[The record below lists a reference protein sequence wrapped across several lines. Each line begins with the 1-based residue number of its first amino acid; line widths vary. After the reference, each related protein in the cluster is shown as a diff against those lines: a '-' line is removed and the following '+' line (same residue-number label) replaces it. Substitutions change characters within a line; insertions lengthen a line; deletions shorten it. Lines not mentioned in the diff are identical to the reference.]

1 MFMLKAEKRERD
13 RPPGGSMQRWNREQL
28 LVLPLLFPAAA
39 AACPSTVAAAAAA
52 ADSALLAPRS
62 VNALQHYI
70 WFVIQVTM
78 ETPTTVI
85 DQLFGALLQ
94 QAVAKNRQLLVK
106 AFGTSK
112 VHFFPKC
119 PRIFLVLYIWM
130 MKYLQNSWP
139 FVFFIF
145 WKSRL
150 RENEICW
157 SVRVLSHC
165 IGSQMGLL
173 VSTLA
178 GVVEN

>member
-1 MFMLKAEKRERD
+1 
-13 RPPGGSMQRWNREQL
+13 MQRWNREQL

-39 AACPSTVAAAAAA
+39 AAAACPSTVAAAAAAAAA

-106 AFGTSK
+106 AFWTSK

-119 PRIFLVLYIWM
+119 SRIFLVLYLNDKIPT
-130 MKYLQNSWP
+130 K
-139 FVFFIF
+139 FVAFCCCFF

-165 IGSQMGLL
+165 IGSQMGLFVMVL
-173 VSTLA
+173 
-178 GVVEN
+178 

>member
-1 MFMLKAEKRERD
+1 
-13 RPPGGSMQRWNREQL
+13 MQRWNREQL

-52 ADSALLAPRS
+52 ADSALLTPRS

-106 AFGTSK
+106 AFWTSK

-119 PRIFLVLYIWM
+119 PRIFLVLYLNDEIPT
-130 MKYLQNSWP
+130 K
-139 FVFFIF
+139 FVAFCCFFLEESF
-145 WKSRL
+145 EGK
-150 RENEICW
+150 
-157 SVRVLSHC
+157 
-165 IGSQMGLL
+165 
-173 VSTLA
+173 
-178 GVVEN
+178 

>member
-1 MFMLKAEKRERD
+1 
-13 RPPGGSMQRWNREQL
+13 MQRWNREQL
-28 LVLPLLFPAAA
+28 LVLPLLFPAI
-39 AACPSTVAAAAAA
+39 PTVAAAA

-106 AFGTSK
+106 AFWTSK

-119 PRIFLVLYIWM
+119 PRIFLVLYLNDKIPT
-130 MKYLQNSWP
+130 K
-139 FVFFIF
+139 FVAFCFSF
-145 WKSRL
+145 G
-150 RENEICW
+150 
-157 SVRVLSHC
+157 RV
-165 IGSQMGLL
+165 
-173 VSTLA
+173 V
-178 GVVEN
+178 